1 MLTLLTAAAFVLQ
14 VAPTTAA
21 SDEASSTSSALW
33 GHSRHGAKF
42 DVGPRQRPWPMDGIG
57 SVHLPITSTHPEV
70 QQWFDQGLAHL
81 HGFWFFEAERA
92 FRWCLALDPECAMAY
107 WGLARL
113 GVGGLGDDRASDFAA
128 EAVKRI
134 EGVTPIERGFIE
146 VEGALAKLAAVEK
159 AGDERAIA
167 KAKEAVRVRLERLLM
182 DEPQNVEVKALHWL
196 TVGRL
201 LAADEEGDRY
211 GREAVL
217 DEILELDPNHI
228 GAHHY
233 RVHNWD
239 GKEGKYAI
247 DSCRSLTALAPN
259 SGHLQ
264 HMPGHVLSGI
274 GMWHEAAIAMDR
286 ATRVE
291 KLYMEQYAVLPENNW
306 DYVHNLDYLCYIQS
320 RLGMHEAALL
330 GAKQLLIAPP
340 PTNLP
345 AEMAEFGDMM
355 ALGTMLRTLLMA
367 ERWQDVLD
375 GELLP
380 WGENAP
386 PPLAM
391 LRVYAEARAHLGLG
405 DVDAA
410 EAKVAELEKLLAE
423 MSAGEGATREGAP
436 DEALL
441 GVDAPLV
448 ELKGRIAIARGDV
461 LEGIRMLTEAAEGQ
475 EELWQDDPPQEAS
488 LTYDVL
494 GEALLEL
501 GSAKL
506 AAAAFERSLETV
518 FHDGIALA
526 GLVRCYDALGEDELA
541 AAAMAALEVV
551 WSEADPGNARLAAAR
566 ATGVVAAPAG
576 TVLPERFAQVMEQ
589 RPYRA
594 TVLDVVGPSLYRP
607 ALAPELS
614 ALDATGATV
623 TLADMAGSNV
633 LLIFYLGE
641 ECPHCMEQL
650 KLAEEHVERL
660 AEVGTRVVAVSMDA
674 VEEIATQQA
683 DFDLTLLS
691 DTDFQNARRFASYDD
706 FEKIELHSTIL
717 VDATGRVHWARIGG
731 EPFTDFAFLL
741 EEAKKLGAEGL
752 VTELRVAGR

>member
-1 MLTLLTAAAFVLQ
+1 MLTLLTAAALALQ
-14 VAPTTAA
+14 VAPTAA
-21 SDEASSTSSALW
+21 PSDESSPDNALW

-42 DVGPRQRPWPMDGIG
+42 DVGPRQRPWLMDGIG

-92 FRWCLALDPECAMAY
+92 FRWCLKLDPECAMAY

-113 GVGGLGDDRASDFAA
+113 GVGGLGDDRAPDFAT
-128 EAVKRI
+128 EAMKRVA
-134 EGVTPIERGFIE
+134 GVTPIERGFIE
-146 VEGALAKLAAVEK
+146 VEGALAKLAKAEK
-159 AGDERAIA
+159 DDDERAVA

-201 LAADEEGDRY
+201 LSADEEGDRY

-217 DEILELDPNHI
+217 AEILELDPNHI
-228 GAHHY
+228 GALHY

-247 DSCRSLTALAPN
+247 DSCRGLTALAPN

-291 KLYMEQYAVLPENNW
+291 KLYMEQHSVLPENNW

-330 GAKQLLIAPP
+330 GAKQLLVAPP

-345 AEMAEFGDMM
+345 VEMVEFGDMM

-380 WGENAP
+380 WSEELP
-386 PPLAM
+386 PPIAM
-391 LRVYAEARAHLGLG
+391 LRAYAEARAQVGLG
-405 DVDAA
+405 DLEAA
-410 EAKVAELEKLLAE
+410 EAKVLELEKSLAE

-441 GVDAPLV
+441 GADAPIV
-448 ELKGRIAIARGDV
+448 ELKGRIALARGDV

-475 EELWQDDPPQEAS
+475 VELWQDDPPQEAS
-488 LTYDVL
+488 LTYDAL

-526 GLVRCYDALGEDELA
+526 GLVRCYDMLGEDELA

-576 TVLPERFAQVMEQ
+576 TVLPERFAQAMEQ

-607 ALAPELS
+607 APAPQLS
-614 ALDATGATV
+614 ALDAQGATV

-633 LLIFYLGE
+633 LVIFYLGE
-641 ECPHCMEQL
+641 ECPHCVEQL
-650 KLAEEHVERL
+650 KLAQEHAKQF
-660 AEVGTRVVAVSMDA
+660 AEAGTRVLAVSKDS
-674 VEEIATQQA
+674 VEEIAAQQA
-683 DFDLTLLS
+683 GFDLVLLS
-691 DTDFQNARRFASYDD
+691 DADFENARRFASYDE
-706 FEKIELHSTIL
+706 FEEIELHSTFL
-717 VDATGRVHWARIGG
+717 VDATGHVHWARIGG
-731 EPFTDFAFLL
+731 EPFTNFEFLL
-741 EEAKKLGAEGL
+741 AEAKKLGADGL

>member
-1 MLTLLTAAAFVLQ
+1 MLTLLTAAACFLQ
-14 VAPTTAA
+14 VAPPAVATDGESTAD
-21 SDEASSTSSALW
+21 SGLW

-42 DVGPRQRPWPMDGIG
+42 DVGPRQRPWLMDGIG

-92 FRWCLALDPECAMAY
+92 FRWCLKLDPECAMAY

-134 EGVTPIERGFIE
+134 EGVTAIERGFIE
-146 VEGALAKLAAVEK
+146 VEEALAKLAVVEQG
-159 AGDERAIA
+159 GDERAMT
-167 KAKEAVRVRLERLLM
+167 KAKDAVRVRLERLLM
-182 DEPQNVEVKALHWL
+182 DEPENVEVKALHWL
-196 TVGRL
+196 TTTRL
-201 LAADEEGDRY
+201 LSNEDQGDRY

-228 GAHHY
+228 GALHY

-247 DSCRSLTALAPN
+247 ASCRGLTAIAPN

-291 KLYMEQYAVLPENNW
+291 QRYMEQHAVLPENNW

-330 GAKQLLIAPP
+330 GAKQLLLAPP

-345 AEMAEFGDMM
+345 ADMAEFANTL
-355 ALGTMLRTLLMA
+355 ALGTVLRTLLMA

-375 GELLP
+375 GDLLP
-380 WGENAP
+380 WGEELP
-386 PPLAM
+386 PPMAM
-391 LRVYAEARAHLGLG
+391 LRAYAETRAHLGLG
-405 DVDAA
+405 DVETA
-410 EAKVAELEKLLAE
+410 EARLAELEKSMAEMAE
-423 MSAGEGATREGAP
+423 MSEGDGAP
-436 DEALL
+436 GEMPPGA
-441 GVDAPLV
+441 DAPLV
-448 ELKGRIAIARGDV
+448 ELRGRIAIAHGDV
-461 LEGIRMLTEAAEGQ
+461 LEGIRLLTEAAEAQ
-475 EELWQDDPPQEAS
+475 EDAWQDDPPQDAS
-488 LTYDVL
+488 LTFDEL

-506 AAAAFERSLETV
+506 AAAAFERSLKTV

-526 GLVRCYDALGEDELA
+526 GLVRCYDALGEVELA
-541 AAAMAALEVV
+541 AAALSALEVV
-551 WSEADPGNARLAAAR
+551 WSEADPGNARFAAAR

-576 TVLPERFAQVMEQ
+576 IELPERLAQALEQ
-589 RPYRA
+589 RRYRS

-607 ALAPELS
+607 TLAPELA
-614 ALDATGATV
+614 ALDAQGRTV
-623 TLADMAGSNV
+623 TLADYAGSNV

-650 KLAEEHVERL
+650 KLAQEHVERF
-660 AEVGTRVVAVSMDA
+660 AEVGTRVLAVSRDT
-674 VEEIATQQA
+674 VEDIAQQQEH
-683 DFDLTLLS
+683 FDLTLLS
-691 DTDFQNARRFASYDD
+691 DTEFQNARRFASYDD
-706 FEKIELHSTIL
+706 FEDIELHSTIL
-717 VDATGRVHWARIGG
+717 IDATGRLHWVRIGG

-741 EEAKKLGAEGL
+741 EEARKLGAEGL
-752 VTELRVAGR
+752 VTELRVTAR